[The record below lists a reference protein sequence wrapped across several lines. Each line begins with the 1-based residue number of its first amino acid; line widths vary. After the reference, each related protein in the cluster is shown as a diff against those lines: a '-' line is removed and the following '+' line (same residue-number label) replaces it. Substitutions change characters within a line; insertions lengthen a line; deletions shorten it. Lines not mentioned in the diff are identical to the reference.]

1 MFVFVFDIP
10 SQKQRKSIYFG
21 APELL
26 RAQLNAP
33 QSSSNSDLIG
43 EVDVCPSGNPSEWI
57 CRVGERSG
65 FVVKDPETSSA
76 SLSVVVAASDLLEV
90 PRASSLQSEPALFD
104 RATVE
109 VVIDGDLAGG
119 DMVPD
124 VV

>member
-1 MFVFVFDIP
+1 M
-10 SQKQRKSIYFG
+10 
-21 APELL
+21 
-26 RAQLNAP
+26 
-33 QSSSNSDLIG
+33 
-43 EVDVCPSGNPSEWI
+43 
-57 CRVGERSG
+57 
-65 FVVKDPETSSA
+65 
-76 SLSVVVAASDLLEV
+76 AASDLLEV